1 MERSPPSS
9 AQILRQFRWLGVGT
23 LFAGSLIFSGALYSV
38 LRGGKLDGPLLVW
51 LLLGLAAVF
60 TSIHLLT
67 PGRRKKLLDQ
77 LAATVARPR
86 EEVVR
91 ESLKL
96 AQKAVL
102 ASLAILVAEISLV
115 LAFWPPP
122 EEWQSWV
129 AAFVGV
135 TLLFSAMFT
144 AILFR
149 SRAESLDAGR

>member
-9 AQILRQFRWLGVGT
+9 AEILRQFRWVGVGT
-23 LFAGSLIFSGALYSV
+23 LFGGSLIVSGAVYSV
-38 LRGGKLDGPLLVW
+38 LSGGKLDGPLLVW

-67 PGRRKKLLDQ
+67 PSRSRKLLDQ

-86 EEVVR
+86 EEVAK
-91 ESLKL
+91 ENLKR
-96 AQKAVL
+96 AQKALL
-102 ASLAILVAEISLV
+102 ASLVILVAEIYLV

-122 EEWQSWV
+122 EEWRPWV

-135 TLLFSAMFT
+135 TILFSAMFT

-149 SRAESLDAGR
+149 SRAESLDVGR

>member
-1 MERSPPSS
+1 
-9 AQILRQFRWLGVGT
+9 
-23 LFAGSLIFSGALYSV
+23 
-38 LRGGKLDGPLLVW
+38 

-91 ESLKL
+91 ENLKR
-96 AQKAVL
+96 APKALL

-135 TLLFSAMFT
+135 TILFSAMFT
-144 AILFR
+144 AILLR
-149 SRAESLDAGR
+149 SRAESPDTGR